1 MFSDYILALYRM
13 NNKIIWKETQIKTRI
28 SNKYYN
34 IIEAFFQRLEK
45 INTDYKD
52 INIKTCMCLGLNT
65 IYRVFEYVLIKTK
78 NVEKAYYYAQKT
90 YIYYIEYME
99 QIYETNLQN
108 NLNHGDAIL
117 FIYKKT
123 IFEIQNGE
131 DNKLFDTITN
141 IMTFDEEITNMNQG
155 VYKNWLYKLKNLT
168 HIFFYWSNENIS
180 FNERV
185 VLSKDILKQYINNL
199 DSVDDIVSYIEMI
212 QEKVYLN
219 YETYKDLL
227 QELIEHHIQQKKR
240 NNLVH
245 IEQNDMFLKIHIEQ
259 NILHERVENGNMK
272 ELIKWLYKPIIN

>member
-1 MFSDYILALYRM
+1 M

-259 NILHERVENGNMK
+259 NILHVRVENGNMK

>member
-1 MFSDYILALYRM
+1 LFSDYILALYRM